1 MVFIYVHNLPDAECV
16 HAIHFDVERRQLIG
30 NDERF
35 LDELNARC
43 DIVDIV
49 SRYVSL
55 KKKGSN
61 YFGLCPFHNEKTPSF
76 SVAPDKQIFYCFGC
90 GKGGGPIR
98 FIMDAEGL
106 DFPDAVRFL
115 ALEYNMGVPAA
126 RFFYAQLHGPQGAQA
141 LAYFQRRRLSKKTL
155 NNFGLGY
162 APDSFHA
169 LLDAM
174 TQKGFT
180 KEELEAA
187 GLIVRSDRGTYY
199 DKFRNRVMFPII
211 DMRGDVIAFGGRVMD
226 DSKPKY
232 LNSPETIV
240 FNKRRNLFAMNRAKK
255 TKSEYFLLAEG
266 YMDVIALHQAGFDS
280 AVASLG
286 TSLTEEQARLLSRH
300 TKTVIVCYDADTA
313 GQSAAQRAIDILKK
327 TGIRVKI
334 LKIPG
339 AKDPDEFIK
348 TKGADAFRKLIERSD
363 NDVRYRIEAAKDKYD
378 FTEDDQRILFLREA
392 AGIIALLDS
401 KVDQEVYTTSTA
413 KLAGVTPEAFQQ
425 EVKQA
430 KMRLRSQAKRK
441 MHREVRAPA
450 QAAQPRDRSI
460 HFDNV
465 RSARAEEGI
474 LSLLFADTSL
484 MEQMRRVVSPDDFSS
499 PELGKIYGL
508 CSALYNSGRTISIPA
523 LEGRLEPREMDLL
536 ASALRVNIP
545 IDRRQQALEDYTQI
559 IQEQKLMRTAQ
570 TDAEQDP
577 LLQKAQMQRKNKGFA
592 E

>member
-1 MVFIYVHNLPDAECV
+1 MSVDIRNSEGYLDPTPYQAFLEIEHDEHRALRAFRPIVYICSHYAG
-16 HAIHFDVERRQLIG
+16 DVER
-30 NDERF
+30 N
-35 LDELNARC
+35 
-43 DIVDIV
+43 
-49 SRYVSL
+49 
-55 KKKGSN
+55 
-61 YFGLCPFHNEKTPSF
+61 
-76 SVAPDKQIFYCFGC
+76 VA
-90 GKGGGPIR
+90 
-98 FIMDAEGL
+98 
-106 DFPDAVRFL
+106 
-115 ALEYNMGVPAA
+115 AA
-126 RFFYAQLHGPQGAQA
+126 RKYSRFAMERGYIPIAPHLLFPQ
-141 LAYFQRRRLSKKTL
+141 F
-155 NNFGLGY
+155 
-162 APDSFHA
+162 
-169 LLDAM
+169 
-174 TQKGFT
+174 
-180 KEELEAA
+180 
-187 GLIVRSDRGTYY
+187 
-199 DKFRNRVMFPII
+199 
-211 DMRGDVIAFGGRVMD
+211 MD

-401 KVDQEVYTTSTA
+401 EVEQDVYTTSTA
-413 KLAGVTPEAFQQ
+413 KLAGVTPEAFRQ

-430 KMRLRSQAKRK
+430 KIRLRSQAKRK

-499 PELGKIYGL
+499 PEL
-508 CSALYNSGRTISIPA
+508 PA
-523 LEGRLEPREMDLL
+523 LR
-536 ASALRVNIP
+536 ALRLLRCRL
-545 IDRRQQALEDYTQI
+545 RR
-559 IQEQKLMRTAQ
+559 
-570 TDAEQDP
+570 
-577 LLQKAQMQRKNKGFA
+577 
-592 E
+592 

>member
-1 MVFIYVHNLPDAECV
+1 M
-16 HAIHFDVERRQLIG
+16 AI
-30 NDERF
+30 DERF

-115 ALEYNMGVPAA
+115 AKEYNMEVPETGSNPQTRHVRERALEALTEAA

-363 NDVRYRIEAAKDKYD
+363 NDVRYRIEAARDKYD

-401 KVDQEVYTTSTA
+401 EVEQDVYTTSTA
-413 KLAGVTPEAFQQ
+413 KLAGVTPEAFRQ

-430 KMRLRSQAKRK
+430 KIRLRSQAKRK

-484 MEQMRRVVSPDDFSS
+484 MGQMRQVVSPDDFSS

-536 ASALRVNIP
+536 ASALRVDIP

>member
-1 MVFIYVHNLPDAECV
+1 M
-16 HAIHFDVERRQLIG
+16 AI
-30 NDERF
+30 DERF

-76 SVAPDKQIFYCFGC
+76 SVAPDKQMFYCFGC
-90 GKGGGPIR
+90 GKGGGPVR

-106 DFPDAVRFL
+106 EFTDAVRFL
-115 ALEYNMGVPAA
+115 AKEYHMEVPETGSSPQTRHLRERTLQALTEAA
-126 RFFYAQLHGPQGAQA
+126 RFFYAQLYSPQGAQA
-141 LAYFQRRRLSKKTL
+141 LEYFQKRRLSKKTM

-187 GLIVRSDRGTYY
+187 GLITRSPNGTYF

-211 DMRGDVIAFGGRVMD
+211 DIRGDVIAFGGRVMD

-348 TKGADAFRKLIERSD
+348 AKGPDAFRKLIEQSD

-401 KVDQEVYTTSTA
+401 EVEQDVYTTSTA
-413 KLAGVTPEAFQQ
+413 KLAGVTPEAFRQ

-430 KMRLRSQAKRK
+430 KIRLRTQAKRK
-441 MHREVRAPA
+441 MHREVRTPA
-450 QAAQPRDRSI
+450 QAIQPKDRTM
-460 HFDNV
+460 HFENV

-474 LSLLFADTSL
+474 LSLLFSDTSL
-484 MEQMRRVVSPDDFSS
+484 MEQMRQVLTPDDFSS

-508 CSALYNSGRTISIPA
+508 CSALYTSGRTIAVPA
-523 LEGRLEPREMDLL
+523 LEGRLEPQEMDLL
-536 ASALRVNIP
+536 VSALRVDIP
-545 IDRRQQALEDYTQI
+545 IDRRQQAMEDYMAI
-559 IQEQKLMRTAQ
+559 IQEQKLMRQTQ
-570 TDAEQDP
+570 TDTEEDP
-577 LLQKAQMQRKNKGFA
+577 LLKKAQMQRKNKSFSG
-592 E
+592 

>member
-1 MVFIYVHNLPDAECV
+1 MR
-16 HAIHFDVERRQLIG
+16 ER
-30 NDERF
+30 
-35 LDELNARC
+35 
-43 DIVDIV
+43 
-49 SRYVSL
+49 
-55 KKKGSN
+55 
-61 YFGLCPFHNEKTPSF
+61 
-76 SVAPDKQIFYCFGC
+76 
-90 GKGGGPIR
+90 
-98 FIMDAEGL
+98 
-106 DFPDAVRFL
+106 
-115 ALEYNMGVPAA
+115 ALEALTEAA

-401 KVDQEVYTTSTA
+401 EVEQDVYTTSTA
-413 KLAGVTPEAFQQ
+413 KLAGVTPEAFRQ

-430 KMRLRSQAKRK
+430 KIRLRSQAKRK

>member
-1 MVFIYVHNLPDAECV
+1 L
-16 HAIHFDVERRQLIG
+16 AI
-30 NDERF
+30 DERF

-76 SVAPDKQIFYCFGC
+76 SVAPDKQMFYCFGC

-106 DFPDAVRFL
+106 EFSDAVRFL
-115 ALEYNMGVPAA
+115 AREYHMEVPETGSSPQARHLRERSLQALTEAA
-126 RFFYAQLHGPQGAQA
+126 RFFYAQLYSPQGARA
-141 LAYFQRRRLSKKTL
+141 LEYFQKRRLSKKTM

-187 GLIVRSDRGTYY
+187 GLITRSERGTYF

-348 TKGADAFRKLIERSD
+348 TKGPDAFRKLIERSD
-363 NDVRYRIEAAKDKYD
+363 NDVRYRIESAKDKYD

-401 KVDQEVYTTSTA
+401 EVEQDVYTTSTA
-413 KLAGVTPEAFQQ
+413 KLAGVTPEAFRQ

-430 KMRLRSQAKRK
+430 KVRLRSQAKRK
-441 MHREVRAPA
+441 MHREVRTPT
-450 QAAQPRDRSI
+450 QAVQPRDRTM

-474 LSLLFADTSL
+474 LSLLFSDTSL
-484 MEQMRRVVSPDDFSS
+484 MEQMRQVLTPDDFSS

-508 CSALYNSGRTISIPA
+508 CSALYNSGRTIAVPA
-523 LEGRLEPREMDLL
+523 LEGKLEPREMDLL
-536 ASALRVNIP
+536 ASALRIEIP
-545 IDRRQQALEDYTQI
+545 IDRRQQALEDYTEI
-559 IQEQKLMRTAQ
+559 IQEQKLMRETQ
-570 TDAEQDP
+570 TDTQEDP
-577 LLQKAQMQRKNKGFA
+577 LLKKAQMQRKNKGFA
-592 E
+592 G

>member
-1 MVFIYVHNLPDAECV
+1 M
-16 HAIHFDVERRQLIG
+16 AI
-30 NDERF
+30 DERF

-115 ALEYNMGVPAA
+115 AKEYNMEVLETGSSPQTRHVRERALEALTEAA

-401 KVDQEVYTTSTA
+401 EVEQDVYTTSTA
-413 KLAGVTPEAFQQ
+413 KLAGVTPEAFRQ

-430 KMRLRSQAKRK
+430 KIRLRSQAKRK

-536 ASALRVNIP
+536 ASALRVDIP

>member
-1 MVFIYVHNLPDAECV
+1 M
-16 HAIHFDVERRQLIG
+16 AI
-30 NDERF
+30 DERF

-76 SVAPDKQIFYCFGC
+76 SVAPDKQMFYCFGC
-90 GKGGGPIR
+90 GKGGGPVR

-106 DFPDAVRFL
+106 DFTDAVRFL
-115 ALEYNMGVPAA
+115 AKEYHMEVPETGSSPQTRHLRERTLQALTEAA
-126 RFFYAQLHGPQGAQA
+126 RFFYAQLYSPQGAQA
-141 LAYFQRRRLSKKTL
+141 LEYFQKRRLSRKTM

-180 KEELEAA
+180 REELEAA
-187 GLIVRSDRGTYY
+187 GLITRSPNGTYF

-211 DMRGDVIAFGGRVMD
+211 DIRGDVIAFGGRVMD

-286 TSLTEEQARLLSRH
+286 TSLTEEQVRLLSRH

-348 TKGADAFRKLIERSD
+348 AKGPDAFRKLIEQSD

-401 KVDQEVYTTSTA
+401 KVEQDVYTTSTA
-413 KLAGVTPEAFQQ
+413 KLAGVTPEAFRQ

-430 KMRLRSQAKRK
+430 KIRLRTQAKRK
-441 MHREVRAPA
+441 MHREVRTPA
-450 QAAQPRDRSI
+450 QAIQPKDRTM
-460 HFDNV
+460 HFENV

-474 LSLLFADTSL
+474 LSLLFSDTSL
-484 MEQMRRVVSPDDFSS
+484 MEQMRQVLTPDDFSS

-508 CSALYNSGRTISIPA
+508 CSALYTSGRTIAVPA
-523 LEGRLEPREMDLL
+523 LEGRLEPQEMDLL
-536 ASALRVNIP
+536 VSALRVDIP
-545 IDRRQQALEDYTQI
+545 IDRRQQAMEDYMAI
-559 IQEQKLMRTAQ
+559 IQEQKLMRETQ
-570 TDAEQDP
+570 TDTEEDP
-577 LLQKAQMQRKNKGFA
+577 LLKKAQMQRKNKSFSG
-592 E
+592 

>member
-1 MVFIYVHNLPDAECV
+1 MVR
-16 HAIHFDVERRQLIG
+16 ER
-30 NDERF
+30 
-35 LDELNARC
+35 
-43 DIVDIV
+43 
-49 SRYVSL
+49 
-55 KKKGSN
+55 
-61 YFGLCPFHNEKTPSF
+61 
-76 SVAPDKQIFYCFGC
+76 
-90 GKGGGPIR
+90 
-98 FIMDAEGL
+98 
-106 DFPDAVRFL
+106 
-115 ALEYNMGVPAA
+115 ALEALTEAA

-313 GQSAAQRAIDILKK
+313 GQSAAQRAIDILK
-327 TGIRVKI
+327 RQ
-334 LKIPG
+334 
-339 AKDPDEFIK
+339 
-348 TKGADAFRKLIERSD
+348 AF
-363 NDVRYRIEAAKDKYD
+363 A
-378 FTEDDQRILFLREA
+378 
-392 AGIIALLDS
+392 S
-401 KVDQEVYTTSTA
+401 KS
-413 KLAGVTPEAFQQ
+413 
-425 EVKQA
+425 
-430 KMRLRSQAKRK
+430 
-441 MHREVRAPA
+441 
-450 QAAQPRDRSI
+450 
-460 HFDNV
+460 
-465 RSARAEEGI
+465 
-474 LSLLFADTSL
+474 
-484 MEQMRRVVSPDDFSS
+484 
-499 PELGKIYGL
+499 
-508 CSALYNSGRTISIPA
+508 
-523 LEGRLEPREMDLL
+523 
-536 ASALRVNIP
+536 
-545 IDRRQQALEDYTQI
+545 
-559 IQEQKLMRTAQ
+559 
-570 TDAEQDP
+570 
-577 LLQKAQMQRKNKGFA
+577 
-592 E
+592 

>member
-1 MVFIYVHNLPDAECV
+1 M
-16 HAIHFDVERRQLIG
+16 AI
-30 NDERF
+30 DERF

-115 ALEYNMGVPAA
+115 AKEYNMEVPETGSSPQTRHVRERALEALTEAA

-363 NDVRYRIEAAKDKYD
+363 NDVRYRIESAKDKYD

-401 KVDQEVYTTSTA
+401 EVEQDVYTTSTA
-413 KLAGVTPEAFQQ
+413 KLAGVTPEAFRQ

-430 KMRLRSQAKRK
+430 KIRLRSQAKRK

-536 ASALRVNIP
+536 ASALRVDIP

-577 LLQKAQMQRKNKGFA
+577 LLQQAQMQRKNKGFA

>member
-1 MVFIYVHNLPDAECV
+1 M
-16 HAIHFDVERRQLIG
+16 AI
-30 NDERF
+30 DERF

-115 ALEYNMGVPAA
+115 AKEYNMEVPETGSSSQTRHMRERALEALTEAA

-401 KVDQEVYTTSTA
+401 EVEQDVYTTSTA
-413 KLAGVTPEAFQQ
+413 KLAGVTPEAFRQ

-430 KMRLRSQAKRK
+430 KIRLRSQAKRK

>member
-1 MVFIYVHNLPDAECV
+1 M
-16 HAIHFDVERRQLIG
+16 AI
-30 NDERF
+30 DERF

-76 SVAPDKQIFYCFGC
+76 SVAPDKQMFYCFGC
-90 GKGGGPIR
+90 GKGGGPVR

-106 DFPDAVRFL
+106 DFTDAVRFL
-115 ALEYNMGVPAA
+115 AKEYHMEVPETGSSPQTRHLRERTLQALTEAA
-126 RFFYAQLHGPQGAQA
+126 RFFYAQLYSPQGVQA
-141 LAYFQRRRLSKKTL
+141 LEYFQKRRLSRKTM

-187 GLIVRSDRGTYY
+187 GLITRSPNGTYF

-211 DMRGDVIAFGGRVMD
+211 DIRGDVIAFGGRVMD

-348 TKGADAFRKLIERSD
+348 AKGPDAFRKLIEQSD

-401 KVDQEVYTTSTA
+401 EVEQDVYTTSTA
-413 KLAGVTPEAFQQ
+413 KLAGVTPEAFRQ

-430 KMRLRSQAKRK
+430 KIRLRTQAKRK
-441 MHREVRAPA
+441 MHREVRTPA
-450 QAAQPRDRSI
+450 QAIQPKDRTM
-460 HFDNV
+460 HFENV

-474 LSLLFADTSL
+474 LSLLFSDTSL
-484 MEQMRRVVSPDDFSS
+484 MEQMRQVLTPDDFSS

-508 CSALYNSGRTISIPA
+508 CSALYTSGRTIAVPA
-523 LEGRLEPREMDLL
+523 LEGRLEPQEMDLL
-536 ASALRVNIP
+536 VSALRVDIP
-545 IDRRQQALEDYTQI
+545 IDRRQQAMEDYMAI
-559 IQEQKLMRTAQ
+559 IQEQKLMRETQ
-570 TDAEQDP
+570 TDTEEDP
-577 LLQKAQMQRKNKGFA
+577 LLKKAQMQRKNKSFSG
-592 E
+592 

>member
-1 MVFIYVHNLPDAECV
+1 M
-16 HAIHFDVERRQLIG
+16 AI
-30 NDERF
+30 DERF

-76 SVAPDKQIFYCFGC
+76 SVAPDKQMFYCFGC

-106 DFPDAVRFL
+106 EFSDAVRFL
-115 ALEYNMGVPAA
+115 AREYHMEVPETGSSPRTRHLRERSLQALTEAA
-126 RFFYAQLHGPQGAQA
+126 RFFYAQLYSPQGARA
-141 LAYFQRRRLSKKTL
+141 LEYFQKRRLSKKTM

-187 GLIVRSDRGTYY
+187 GLITRSERGTYF

-348 TKGADAFRKLIERSD
+348 AKGPDAFRKLIERSD
-363 NDVRYRIEAAKDKYD
+363 NDVRYRIESAKDKYD

-401 KVDQEVYTTSTA
+401 EVEQDVYTTSTA
-413 KLAGVTPEAFQQ
+413 KLAGVTPEAFRQ

-430 KMRLRSQAKRK
+430 KVRLRSQAKRK
-441 MHREVRAPA
+441 MHREVRTPA
-450 QAAQPRDRSI
+450 QAVQPRDRTM

-474 LSLLFADTSL
+474 LSLLFSDTSL
-484 MEQMRRVVSPDDFSS
+484 MEQMRQVLTPDDFSS
-499 PELGKIYGL
+499 SELGKIYGL
-508 CSALYNSGRTISIPA
+508 CSALYNSGRTIAVPA
-523 LEGRLEPREMDLL
+523 LEGKLEPREMDLL
-536 ASALRVNIP
+536 ASALRIEIP
-545 IDRRQQALEDYTQI
+545 IDRRQQALEDYTEI
-559 IQEQKLMRTAQ
+559 IQEQKLMRETQ
-570 TDAEQDP
+570 TDTQEDP
-577 LLQKAQMQRKNKGFA
+577 LLKKAQMQRKNKGFA
-592 E
+592 G

>member
-1 MVFIYVHNLPDAECV
+1 M
-16 HAIHFDVERRQLIG
+16 AI
-30 NDERF
+30 DERF

-76 SVAPDKQIFYCFGC
+76 SVAPDKQMFYCFGC
-90 GKGGGPIR
+90 GKGGGPVR

-106 DFPDAVRFL
+106 DFTDAVRFL
-115 ALEYNMGVPAA
+115 AKEYHMEVPETGSSPQTRHLRERTLQALTEAA
-126 RFFYAQLHGPQGAQA
+126 RFFYAQLYSPQGAQA
-141 LAYFQRRRLSKKTL
+141 LEYFQKRRLSRKTM

-162 APDSFHA
+162 APDSFHD

-180 KEELEAA
+180 KEELETA
-187 GLIVRSDRGTYY
+187 GLITRGQNGTYF

-211 DMRGDVIAFGGRVMD
+211 DIRGDVIAFGGRVMD

-348 TKGADAFRKLIERSD
+348 AKGPDAFRKLIEQSD

-401 KVDQEVYTTSTA
+401 EVEQDVYTTSTA
-413 KLAGVTPEAFQQ
+413 KLAGVTPEAFRQ

-430 KMRLRSQAKRK
+430 KIRLRTQAKRK
-441 MHREVRAPA
+441 MHREVRTPA
-450 QAAQPRDRSI
+450 QAIQPKDRTM
-460 HFDNV
+460 HFENV

-474 LSLLFADTSL
+474 LSLLFSDTSL
-484 MEQMRRVVSPDDFSS
+484 MEQMRQVLTPDDFSS

-508 CSALYNSGRTISIPA
+508 CSALYTSGRTIAVPA
-523 LEGRLEPREMDLL
+523 LEGRLEPQEMDLL
-536 ASALRVNIP
+536 VSALRVDIP
-545 IDRRQQALEDYTQI
+545 IDRRQQAMEDYMAI
-559 IQEQKLMRTAQ
+559 IQEQKLMRETQ
-570 TDAEQDP
+570 TDTEEDP
-577 LLQKAQMQRKNKGFA
+577 LLKKAQMQRKNKSFSG
-592 E
+592 

>member
-1 MVFIYVHNLPDAECV
+1 M
-16 HAIHFDVERRQLIG
+16 AI
-30 NDERF
+30 DERF

-106 DFPDAVRFL
+106 DFTDAVRFL
-115 ALEYNMGVPAA
+115 AKEYHMEVPETGSSPQTRHLRERSLQALTEAA
-126 RFFYAQLHGPQGAQA
+126 RFFYAQLYSPQGAQA
-141 LAYFQRRRLSKKTL
+141 LEYFQKRRLSKKTM

-187 GLIVRSDRGTYY
+187 GLIARSNQGTYF

-348 TKGADAFRKLIERSD
+348 AKGPDAFRKLIEQSD

-401 KVDQEVYTTSTA
+401 EVEQDVYTTSTA
-413 KLAGVTPEAFQQ
+413 KLAGVTPEAFRQ

-430 KMRLRSQAKRK
+430 KIRLRTQAKRK

-450 QAAQPRDRSI
+450 QAVQPKDRTM
-460 HFDNV
+460 HFENV

-474 LSLLFADTSL
+474 LSLLFSDTSL
-484 MEQMRRVVSPDDFSS
+484 MEQMQQVLTPDDFSS
-499 PELGKIYGL
+499 SELGKIYGL
-508 CSALYNSGRTISIPA
+508 CSALYTSGRTIAVPA
-523 LEGRLEPREMDLL
+523 LEGRLEPQEMDLL
-536 ASALRVNIP
+536 VSALRVDIP
-545 IDRRQQALEDYTQI
+545 IDRRQQAMEDYMAI
-559 IQEQKLMRTAQ
+559 IQEQKLMRSAQ
-570 TDAEQDP
+570 NDTEEDP
-577 LLQKAQMQRKNKGFA
+577 LLKKAQMQRKNKSFA
-592 E
+592 G

>member
-1 MVFIYVHNLPDAECV
+1 M
-16 HAIHFDVERRQLIG
+16 AI
-30 NDERF
+30 DERF

-76 SVAPDKQIFYCFGC
+76 SVAPDKQMFYCFGC
-90 GKGGGPIR
+90 GKGGGPVR

-106 DFPDAVRFL
+106 DFTDAVRFL
-115 ALEYNMGVPAA
+115 AKEYHMEVPETGSSPRTRHLRERTLQALTEAA
-126 RFFYAQLHGPQGAQA
+126 RFFYAQLYSPQGVQA
-141 LAYFQRRRLSKKTL
+141 LEYFQKRRLSRKTM

-174 TQKGFT
+174 TQKEFT
-180 KEELEAA
+180 REELEAA
-187 GLIVRSDRGTYY
+187 GLITRGENGTYF

-211 DMRGDVIAFGGRVMD
+211 DIRGDVIAFGGRVMD

-348 TKGADAFRKLIERSD
+348 AKGPDAFRKLIEQSD

-401 KVDQEVYTTSTA
+401 EVEQDVYTTSTA
-413 KLAGVTPEAFQQ
+413 KLAGVTPEAFRQ

-430 KMRLRSQAKRK
+430 KIRLRTQAKRK
-441 MHREVRAPA
+441 MHREVRTPA
-450 QAAQPRDRSI
+450 QAIQPKDRTM
-460 HFDNV
+460 HFENV

-474 LSLLFADTSL
+474 LSLLFSDTSL
-484 MEQMRRVVSPDDFSS
+484 MEQMRQVLTPDDFSS

-508 CSALYNSGRTISIPA
+508 CSALYTSGRTIAVPA
-523 LEGRLEPREMDLL
+523 LEGRLEPQEMDLL
-536 ASALRVNIP
+536 VSALRVDIP
-545 IDRRQQALEDYTQI
+545 IDRRQQAMEDYMAI
-559 IQEQKLMRTAQ
+559 IQEQKLMRETQ
-570 TDAEQDP
+570 TDTEEDP
-577 LLQKAQMQRKNKGFA
+577 LLKKAQMQRKNKSFSG
-592 E
+592 